1 MVESLSSDT
10 DLLLSIGR
18 DTSLPV
24 SKDVIERLSE
34 LTLFFR
40 YSAWNETRLV
50 EAYIHHIAVNPVLTV
65 MLYVSR

>member
-10 DLLLSIGR
+10 DLLLSTGR

-24 SKDVIERLSE
+24 SKDVIDRLSE

-40 YSAWNETRLV
+40 YSACNEITLV
-50 EAYIHHIAVNPVLTV
+50 EA
-65 MLYVSR
+65 